1 MCHYCASNQ
10 QNLPTRRGVLQ
21 GRFLMSRFDTGFWA
35 NEMYVVGIV
44 SNDSIVVY
52 ATTPGCLYSG
62 LRLIRK
68 SFTWQVLPS
77 VIHELTISHNCTWH
91 SKSSFVPN
99 LGLFGATNDQLCGPI
114 GTIVVY
120 VCMCA
125 CMYVCIY
132 LSIYPSIHPSIHLC
146 LSVCMYVCIWMYMY
160 PDFPHKSKKPETK
173 IEHIRFPA
181 FTGPK

>member
-120 VCMCA
+120 VCMCV
-125 CMYVCIY
+125 CMYVC
-132 LSIYPSIHPSIHLC
+132 IYPSIHPSM
-146 LSVCMYVCIWMYMY
+146 SVCLYVCIWMYMY

-181 FTGPK
+181 FTGQNKTQLSDN